1 MARIALVCARFHR
14 ENVEE
19 MLAVAKAR
27 AEDFG
32 IDVVEV
38 IWVPGSLEIP
48 LALKGLI
55 LRDDIDGAACL
66 GIIEKGET
74 QHGLVLAQAVV
85 KTILELQLEYDKPIG
100 LGIIGPGADPEH
112 VEPRLVSHARGAID
126 AIAAVL

>member
-1 MARIALVCARFHR
+1 MPKIAIVCARFHR
-14 ENVEE
+14 ENVEV
-19 MLAVAKAR
+19 MLELAHSR

-32 IDVVEV
+32 IEVAEV

-55 LRDDIDGAACL
+55 CRDDIDGAACL

-74 QHGLVLAQAVV
+74 QHGLVLGQAIV

-100 LGIIGPGADPEH
+100 LGIIGPGAEPEH
-112 VEPRLVSHARGAID
+112 VESRLAPHARGAID